1 MQLVK
6 KRSGALEGFLFILP
20 YMVIWVLF
28 LFGPLVFGFFMSLHK
43 WDPLRGNEFIGF
55 GNYLD
60 LFGNARFWNSFLVT
74 WKFVAMVIPGIII
87 IALAV
92 AMLLH
97 FVKFKGSEVFES
109 LFFFPYLLNVSIVSI
124 IWALLNDPDIGM
136 ISGLFAKL
144 GFPKQALLA
153 SEKLVLPIIAIATI
167 WWLVG
172 YRMIV
177 FRAAIS
183 SIPNDLYD
191 AAKIDGSSPMRTF
204 FSVTLPLLKPTLL
217 FALIITAVGGMRTFG
232 QVILMTSGGPGTSS
246 EVLAL
251 FMYRQGFEFL
261 NFGTAAAVGFILFIL
276 IFVISIVLVRIF
288 KLEGDLR

>member
-1 MQLVK
+1 M
-6 KRSGALEGFLFILP
+6 I
-20 YMVIWVLF
+20 IWVVF

-43 WDPLRGNEFIGF
+43 WDPLRANEFIGF
-55 GNYLD
+55 GNYLE

-97 FVKFKGSEVFES
+97 FVRFRGSEVFES
-109 LFFFPYLLNVSIVSI
+109 VFFFPYLLNVSIVSI
-124 IWALLNDPDIGM
+124 LWALLNDPDIGM
-136 ISGLFAKL
+136 VSGLFTKF

-153 SEKLVLPIIAIATI
+153 NEKLVLPIIAVATI

-183 SIPNDLYD
+183 SIPSDLYD
-191 AAKIDGSSPMRTF
+191 AAKIDGSSPIRTF

-217 FALIITAVGGMRTFG
+217 FALILTAVGGMRTFG
-232 QVILMTSGGPGTSS
+232 QVILMTAGGPGTSS

-251 FMYRQGFEFL
+251 LMYRQAFEYL

-276 IFVISIVLVRIF
+276 IFVISTVLVRIF
-288 KLEGDLR
+288 KLEGELR